1 MNRITKT
8 MAKTIAALGFLAASA
23 CAFAQQDEYVTV
35 PKGDPQYL
43 QCLSRV
49 NKLYEGGDERSPIK
63 GQNKAQAYCTCL
75 WNETPDDFKGD
86 LSKFADSPAGASL
99 DRMCVKYSKWE

>member
-23 CAFAQQDEYVTV
+23 FAFAQQDEYVTV

-49 NKLYEGGDERSPIK
+49 NKLYEGGDERSPSK
-63 GQNKAQAYCTCL
+63 GKTRHKRIALASGTKRPMISKAICL
-75 WNETPDDFKGD
+75 
-86 LSKFADSPAGASL
+86 SL
-99 DRMCVKYSKWE
+99 PIALRVHRLTVCA